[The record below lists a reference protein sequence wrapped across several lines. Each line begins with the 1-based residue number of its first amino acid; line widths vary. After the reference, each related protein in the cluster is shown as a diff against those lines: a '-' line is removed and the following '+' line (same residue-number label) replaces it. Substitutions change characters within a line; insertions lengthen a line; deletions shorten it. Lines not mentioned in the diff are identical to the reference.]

1 MGRARIQAKKSS
13 GETPLPGDSGL
24 PPCAFCHVLRSLTG
38 HLLQAPISFNCG
50 IPSAFQSLTR
60 YLTPLSRTTSPS
72 CRWRWPCAV
81 CAALAG
87 STDVATPLGDVRA
100 CNVDDKEQGH
110 KEQGYKGAPWG
121 GPGGKLRPPLWMPKN
136 RALATPPR
144 RTAGGKLPGFLFFD
158 GFSNEI
164 HNEGGSRRF
173 PAASPELLALFA

>member
-87 STDVATPLGDVRA
+87 STDVAKPLGDVRT
-100 CNVDDKEQGH
+100 CSVDDKEKGHKKQGH
-110 KEQGYKGAPWG
+110 KGAPWG
-121 GPGGKLRPPLWMPKN
+121 DQGGKLRHTPWVLKN
-136 RALATPPR
+136 RALASQPW
-144 RTAGGKLPGFLFFD
+144 RTAGGKLPGFLFLTALVKKSITKAD
-158 GFSNEI
+158 PGD
-164 HNEGGSRRF
+164 F
-173 PAASPELLALFA
+173 PPASPELLALFA